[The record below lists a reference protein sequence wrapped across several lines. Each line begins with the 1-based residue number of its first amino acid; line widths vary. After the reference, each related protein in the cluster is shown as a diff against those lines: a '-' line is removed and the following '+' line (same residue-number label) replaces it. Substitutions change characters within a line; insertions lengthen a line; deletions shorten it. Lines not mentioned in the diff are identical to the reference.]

1 MQDIPID
8 TLFSKTGSAYKL
20 VILTARRAIELS
32 DGASPLVKVRAADQ
46 KPMNIAIQEILEGRI
61 SYKIKGDK

>member
-8 TLFSKTGSAYKL
+8 TLFNKTGSAYKL

-32 DGASPLVKVRAADQ
+32 DGAAPLIKTKPADQ
-46 KPMNIAIQEILEGRI
+46 KPMNIAIQEILGGKI

>member
-8 TLFSKTGSAYKL
+8 TLFNKIGSAYKL

-32 DGASPLVKVRAADQ
+32 DGASPLVKARPAGQ
-46 KPMNIAIQEILEGRI
+46 KPMNTAIQEVLDGRI

>member
-8 TLFSKTGSAYKL
+8 TLFNKTGSAYKL

-32 DGASPLVKVRAADQ
+32 DGASPLVKMGPQ
-46 KPMNIAIQEILEGRI
+46 TKPMNTAIQEILDGKI

>member
-8 TLFSKTGSAYKL
+8 TLYNKTGSAYKL

-32 DGASPLVKVRAADQ
+32 DGATPLVKTGPAGQ
-46 KPMNIAIQEILEGRI
+46 KPMSVAIQEILDGKI

>member
-8 TLFSKTGSAYKL
+8 TLFNKTGSAYKL

-32 DGASPLVKVRAADQ
+32 EGASPLVKIRLADQ